1 MNSRIVEIRKSENLT
16 QDEFAKRIGL
26 SRNYIWMIEKGER
39 TPADRTIA
47 DICREFEINEHWL
60 RSGVGNMKSETTQR
74 DKIARFLSDVLASA
88 PDDRSAFI
96 TALADLPPEFWPLVV
111 DLAKNI
117 VANINKE
124 ED

>member
-1 MNSRIVEIRKSENLT
+1 
-16 QDEFAKRIGL
+16 
-26 SRNYIWMIEKGER
+26 
-39 TPADRTIA
+39 
-47 DICREFEINEHWL
+47 
-60 RSGVGNMKSETTQR
+60 MKSETTQR

-96 TALADLPPEFWPLVV
+96 TALADLPPEFWPMVV

-124 ED
+124 EG